1 MSIIMFT
8 ESIAIAVTAMT
19 MRNIFTNPMSIIT
32 TTENAAA
39 AATITV
45 MMVITTTRAITT
57 SR

>member
-1 MSIIMFT
+1 MFT